1 MKTILRTFV
10 GCTAI
15 LFGTACMGAV
25 KYVPENMK
33 VELSLKVPGNNAV
46 NYKLHPDKLENS
58 YFDYE
63 WRSDNKLPITVFH
76 KVEERDSCMRLTV
89 QLTAAQDVYFNY
101 RQLLSTAIAMITV
114 SFICRDFGIAVICVL
129 LKKLHHSIRRIVGWF
144 VKTG

>member
-101 RQLLSTAIAMITV
+101 RQLLST
-114 SFICRDFGIAVICVL
+114 G
-129 LKKLHHSIRRIVGWF
+129 
-144 VKTG
+144 

>member
-46 NYKLHPDKLENS
+46 NY
-58 YFDYE
+58 
-63 WRSDNKLPITVFH
+63 
-76 KVEERDSCMRLTV
+76 
-89 QLTAAQDVYFNY
+89 
-101 RQLLSTAIAMITV
+101 
-114 SFICRDFGIAVICVL
+114 
-129 LKKLHHSIRRIVGWF
+129 
-144 VKTG
+144 

>member
-76 KVEERDSCMRLTV
+76 KVGVR
-89 QLTAAQDVYFNY
+89 
-101 RQLLSTAIAMITV
+101 AIAMITV

>member
-46 NYKLHPDKLENS
+46 NYKLRIS
-58 YFDYE
+58 
-63 WRSDNKLPITVFH
+63 WRI
-76 KVEERDSCMRLTV
+76 
-89 QLTAAQDVYFNY
+89 
-101 RQLLSTAIAMITV
+101 AILIMSGVRI
-114 SFICRDFGIAVICVL
+114 INCR
-129 LKKLHHSIRRIVGWF
+129 
-144 VKTG
+144 

>member
-46 NYKLHPDKLENS
+46 NYKLHPDKL
-58 YFDYE
+58 
-63 WRSDNKLPITVFH
+63 
-76 KVEERDSCMRLTV
+76 
-89 QLTAAQDVYFNY
+89 
-101 RQLLSTAIAMITV
+101 
-114 SFICRDFGIAVICVL
+114 
-129 LKKLHHSIRRIVGWF
+129 
-144 VKTG
+144 

>member
-101 RQLLSTAIAMITV
+101 RQL
-114 SFICRDFGIAVICVL
+114 DFGIAVICVL